1 MSTNHTQKYER
12 PTRLQLSNT
21 LLTLGEKC
29 SKISVAVNLKVKLFK
44 LINCVGDHQLKLKVV
59 GCFLKPN
66 NWWNDTSGL
75 HLPIEMYSPT
85 FLAVSDRLTFQDD
98 KQNLSAAL

>member
-1 MSTNHTQKYER
+1 M
-12 PTRLQLSNT
+12 
-21 LLTLGEKC
+21 LGEKC
-29 SKISVAVNLKVKLFK
+29 SKISVAVNLTVKLFK
-44 LINCVGDHQLKLKVV
+44 LINQQIKLKVV